1 MLPGPL
7 IRSWFPRI
15 PKAML
20 AYVVRRIL
28 IVVPL
33 LVGLTIIAF
42 LTIELPPGDFL
53 DNYIRRLEES
63 GLRMDAVEVERLQ
76 RQYGLDKPAYVR
88 YARWIWNIVTE
99 LNFGRSFMWA
109 VPVLDVIAERIVLT
123 IVISLI
129 TLIFTWVMA
138 IPIGVYSAVRQYS
151 MFDYTATFL
160 GFVGLATPNF
170 LLALILMWLSFNYF
184 GVAITGLFSPEYA
197 DAAWSLGKV
206 IDMLGHV
213 WAAVIVIG
221 TAGTAG
227 IIRVMRG
234 ALLDELRKQYVI
246 TVRAKGLRETRLLFK
261 YPVRLA
267 INPLIST
274 IGWLLPAIISGETIT
289 AIVLNLPTTGPVLL
303 EALLAQDTY
312 LAASFVLILGTLVL
326 VGTLISDICL
336 AGLDPRIRIEG
347 AA

>member
-1 MLPGPL
+1 ML
-7 IRSWFPRI
+7 S
-15 PKAML
+15 
-20 AYVVRRIL
+20 YVVRRIL
-28 IVVPL
+28 IMIPL
-33 LVGLTIIAF
+33 LVGLTIISF

-53 DNYIRRLEES
+53 DNYITRLEES
-63 GLRMDAVEVERLQ
+63 GLVMDELEVERLN

-88 YARWIWNIVTE
+88 YWVWIWNIVSKF
-99 LNFGRSFMWA
+99 NFGRSFMWA

-129 TLIFTWVMA
+129 TLVFTWIMA

-160 GFVGLATPNF
+160 GFVGLAIPNF
-170 LLALILMWLSFNYF
+170 LLALLLMWLSFNFF

-206 IDMLGHV
+206 IDMLSRV
-213 WAAVIVIG
+213 WVAVIVIG

-246 TVRAKGLRETRLLFK
+246 TVRAKGLRESKLLFK
-261 YPVRLA
+261 YPVRMA

-289 AIVLNLPTTGPVLL
+289 AIVLNLPTTGPVLY

-312 LAASFVLILGTLVL
+312 LAASFVLILGSLVL
-326 VGTLISDICL
+326 VGTLVSDIFL
-336 AGLDPRIRIEG
+336 ALIDPRIRYEG
-347 AA
+347 AS